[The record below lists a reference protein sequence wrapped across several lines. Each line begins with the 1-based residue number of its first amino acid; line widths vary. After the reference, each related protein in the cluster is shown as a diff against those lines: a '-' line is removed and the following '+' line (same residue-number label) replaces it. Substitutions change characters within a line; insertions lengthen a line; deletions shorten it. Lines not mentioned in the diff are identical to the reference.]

1 LNYIDFTEINFIEVN
16 DRILCQRYKIH
27 FLGNVSADRR
37 SEEPLDQ
44 KVISIEEGLKRVR
57 NNKVLYLRLLNNF
70 NGHTLLND
78 IVQATENNDLDEVAN
93 AVHTLKGVSSNLAM
107 NLLADVLEQME
118 VKLKAGENIESFIP
132 ILEENLKEIEESIKS
147 FAAEVE

>member
-1 LNYIDFTEINFIEVN
+1 MNYIDFTEINFIEVN

>member
-1 LNYIDFTEINFIEVN
+1 M
-16 DRILCQRYKIH
+16 
-27 FLGNVSADRR
+27 
-37 SEEPLDQ
+37 DQ